1 MLSLRHVTILKY
13 LHGPPSSLSFES
25 HREVNSFSRFLG
37 LEPLASER
45 GVASVG
51 DPVNRGERL
60 GDSAVTSNALS
71 WPFFLFG
78 ATIKGKKIA
87 NPVLI
92 SWDHLHFTKHSDGKQ
107 CL

>member
-1 MLSLRHVTILKY
+1 M
-13 LHGPPSSLSFES
+13 
-25 HREVNSFSRFLG
+25 NSFSRFLG

-71 WPFFLFG
+71 WPFFLF
-78 ATIKGKKIA
+78 ALQLKGKNSQFSLNLLGSFA
-87 NPVLI
+87 
-92 SWDHLHFTKHSDGKQ
+92 LHDTF
-107 CL
+107 

>member
-1 MLSLRHVTILKY
+1 M
-13 LHGPPSSLSFES
+13 
-25 HREVNSFSRFLG
+25 NSFSRFLG

-71 WPFFLFG
+71 WPFFLF
-78 ATIKGKKIA
+78 ALQLKGKK
-87 NPVLI
+87 
-92 SWDHLHFTKHSDGKQ
+92 
-107 CL
+107 